1 MIYKASSKNIKYA
14 LKALKRGEI
23 IIYPTDTIY
32 GFGVDATN
40 EKAINKLN
48 NLKGRSDKP
57 LSIIISSVKELESYS
72 NIEENI
78 KMKIMNRS
86 KGRFTFLL
94 KKKNLVLPN
103 ILTANS
109 LKIGIRIANHPF
121 IKELAKQFNKP
132 ITTTSVNKQGEEAMT
147 KNEEIASAFPE
158 ILFFND
164 LNMKSGIESTII
176 DYTGNEEKIVRI
188 GSGL

>member
-1 MIYKASSKNIKYA
+1 MIYKASSENIKYA

-94 KKKNLVLPN
+94 KKKKLVLPN

-147 KNEEIASAFPE
+147 KNEEIASAFPG
-158 ILFFND
+158 ILFFKD